1 MAAVLIGISLGL
13 IGGGGSILTVPVL
26 VYLFGVDATLATSYS
41 LFIVGATSLVG
52 AYKNYTKGLVDI
64 KTALLFGAASIT
76 TVLLTR
82 RFVIPL
88 VPDTIWTSGSVA
100 ITKSFLTMVL
110 FAALMLLASFSMI
123 RGGKKITEPATNDG
137 GNVLPSLIL
146 YGIGI
151 GLVTG
156 LLGAG
161 GGFLLIPALVLLLRL
176 PMKNAVGTSL
186 FIIALN
192 SLIGFT
198 GDLGRATV
206 DWTFLLTLTAIS
218 VVGIIVGTELSKKI
232 PGIKLKTGFGWFVM
246 IMAVYILIKEFFLK

>member
-1 MAAVLIGISLGL
+1 
-13 IGGGGSILTVPVL
+13 
-26 VYLFGVDATLATSYS
+26 
-41 LFIVGATSLVG
+41 
-52 AYKNYTKGLVDI
+52 
-64 KTALLFGAASIT
+64 
-76 TVLLTR
+76 
-82 RFVIPL
+82 
-88 VPDTIWTSGSVA
+88 
-100 ITKSFLTMVL
+100 MVL
-110 FAALMLLASFSMI
+110 FASLMLMASFSMI
-123 RGGKKITEPATNDG
+123 GGGKKTEELTTNDG

-198 GDLGRATV
+198 GDLGRALI

-218 VVGIIVGTELSKKI
+218 VVGIIVGTELSKKV
-232 PGIKLKTGFGWFVM
+232 PGSKLKTGFGWFVM
-246 IMAVYILIKEFFLK
+246 IMAVYILIKEIFLK